1 MSINEMCALFSCLF
15 DFIFVETN
23 RIKISSYENLGH
35 FGGQCPNISTFPVS
49 YEVAISSINQS
60 FHCLHLMLK
69 RFSLKLQ
76 NGTGMPAGV
85 TDSTPKITLIQP
97 FNLASYT

>member
-35 FGGQCPNISTFPVS
+35 FGGQCANISTFPVS
-49 YEVAISSINQS
+49 YEVAISSIN
-60 FHCLHLMLK
+60 
-69 RFSLKLQ
+69 
-76 NGTGMPAGV
+76 
-85 TDSTPKITLIQP
+85 
-97 FNLASYT
+97 